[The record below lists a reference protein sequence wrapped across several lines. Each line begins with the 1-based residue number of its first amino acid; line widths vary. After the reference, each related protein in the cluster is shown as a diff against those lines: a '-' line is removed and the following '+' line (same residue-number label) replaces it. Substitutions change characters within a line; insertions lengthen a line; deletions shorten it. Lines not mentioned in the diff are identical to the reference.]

1 MRCAAWRRSWRIM
14 HRIAIALIFWL
25 AILATPAAAKDPR
38 NFIYTGAGELQ
49 ARIDLLDRP
58 DIEGAQVVY
67 TWRMLEPEKGEYDF
81 SAIEADLALTN
92 ARGKDLFAQIQDRF
106 FLPTARHVPQYL
118 LDDPE
123 YDGGLARQYDNPG
136 EGEPVGQGWTAMHW
150 NPAVRARFQALLAA
164 LGERFDGRI
173 LGVNL
178 PESSF
183 DPLAQDGDENGFTCD
198 AYFDALLDNMRAARA
213 AFGETHVV
221 QYLNFWPCEWDN
233 DHRYM
238 ERAFALAVEQG
249 IGAGGP
255 DIVPHRRAQMKN
267 SYPFFNRHKDD
278 LPLIAMA
285 IQEPTLTYTNPETG
299 AKFTREEF
307 VAFARDYL
315 GVDII
320 FWSVEAPWLA
330 AE

>member
-1 MRCAAWRRSWRIM
+1 M

-106 FLPTARHVPQYL
+106 FLPTARHVPQYI

>member
-1 MRCAAWRRSWRIM
+1 M

>member
-1 MRCAAWRRSWRIM
+1 MRCAAWRRSWRIL

-106 FLPTARHVPQYL
+106 FLPTARHVPQYI